1 MRLRKS
7 NAILREAVRPPA
19 SGMLSRGAGRGMGG
33 EIRRK
38 KQMRFDRNRRNST
51 GNSII
56 SRLSAPCPL
65 VLSTRR
71 HPAEP
76 HLFFLDLHPAHPNA
90 PHPGKHPGRR
100 RHLRYEKARLLILG
114 GIGREGGEAARK
126 ENKQGSRY
134 VQSNRRNA
142 GKHI

>member
-1 MRLRKS
+1 
-7 NAILREAVRPPA
+7 
-19 SGMLSRGAGRGMGG
+19 MGG

-76 HLFFLDLHPAHPNA
+76 HLFFPDLHTAHPNA
-90 PHPGKHPGRR
+90 PPPGKHPGRR
-100 RHLRYEKARLLILG
+100 RHLRYVGRG
-114 GIGREGGEAARK
+114 CHGSRIGRKKVSSAQTEQDGGWGRKRAKIRTARGCAGCSFIMRG
-126 ENKQGSRY
+126 EIVLSGS
-134 VQSNRRNA
+134 ST
-142 GKHI
+142 I